1 MRNTA
6 FALAMAQSYLR
17 WLMQWLASDRLSV
30 ITLSRPEALLAGAA
44 GGAALTG
51 LAGFSTTGAGA
62 GAGAGVGAGS
72 GAGAG
77 AATTTGA
84 AGESDAESS
93 VTGAGEVE
101 VGPWNGVP
109 TWIEAEKAPV
119 ASEAT
124 VAATVE
130 AAEEIKTEPSQ

>member
-30 ITLSRPEALLAGAA
+30 ITLSSPAAWLAGAA

-62 GAGAGVGAGS
+62 GAGAGLS
-72 GAGAG
+72 TGAGAG
-77 AATTTGA
+77 ADAAGGTAGA
-84 AGESDAESS
+84 AAVPPSNTGSLMTSGFSAA
-93 VTGAGEVE
+93 GAGSGGT
-101 VGPWNGVP
+101 VGAGGLP
-109 TWIEAEKAPV
+109 ARK
-119 ASEAT
+119 
-124 VAATVE
+124 
-130 AAEEIKTEPSQ
+130 